1 MNFEENKTCCPKTN
15 GFRQNLARLRG
26 ERLKPPLQTLIV
38 DFINGHIFEKPLI
51 VGLIN
56 RHILGK
62 SLIVGLVNRHIWENM
77 LIVGHTNRHILEK
90 PLTIL
95 LTDGT
100 L

>member
-1 MNFEENKTCCPKTN
+1 MNFEENKTCCPQTN
-15 GFRQNLARLRG
+15 EFRQNLARLRG

-38 DFINGHIFEKPLI
+38 GFINGHIFEKPLI

-56 RHILGK
+56 RHIL
-62 SLIVGLVNRHIWENM
+62 
-77 LIVGHTNRHILEK
+77 EK